1 LAANLQFAATIR
13 KVDMV
18 EGRFEVK
25 LPTIYDK
32 MDRCKAEK
40 KRREERCKKQEARS
54 KKQEAR
60 SKKQEARRKKKKE
73 KVSEKR
79 WSRCAKR

>member
-1 LAANLQFAATIR
+1 MAANLQFAATIR

-40 KRREERCKKQEARS
+40 RREEKRRKVQEARSKKLEARS
-54 KKQEAR
+54 KKQE
-60 SKKQEARRKKKKE
+60 ERRKKKE